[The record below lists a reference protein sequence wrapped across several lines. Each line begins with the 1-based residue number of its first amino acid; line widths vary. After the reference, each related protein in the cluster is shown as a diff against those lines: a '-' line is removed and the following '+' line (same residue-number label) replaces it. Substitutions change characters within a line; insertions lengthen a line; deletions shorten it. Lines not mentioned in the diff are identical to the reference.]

1 QKEYIGKY
9 EDLIHTVKDIFSL
22 ILRNRWII
30 KND

>member
-1 QKEYIGKY
+1 
-9 EDLIHTVKDIFSL
+9 DLIHTVKDIFSL

>member
-1 QKEYIGKY
+1 